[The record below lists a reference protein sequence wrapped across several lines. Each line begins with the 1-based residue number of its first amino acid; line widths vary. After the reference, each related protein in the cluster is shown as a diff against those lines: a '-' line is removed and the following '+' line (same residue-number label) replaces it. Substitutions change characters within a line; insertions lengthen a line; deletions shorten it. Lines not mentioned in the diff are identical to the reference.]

1 MLVLT
6 RKSGQSI
13 IINDE
18 IKIMVVQVKGKQVRI
33 GIQAPQSSKIFR
45 EEIYPGPDKKG
56 HFEQKSIKKEVSI
69 PAMIAKAE
77 DE

>member
-13 IINDE
+13 IVNDE
-18 IKIMVVQVKGKQVRI
+18 IKIMIVQVKGKQVRV
-33 GIQAPQSSKIFR
+33 GIDAPSSSKIFR
-45 EEIYPGPDKKG
+45 EEIYPGPEKKG
-56 HFEQKSIKKEVSI
+56 YEQQSSEKTTRKSTL
-69 PAMIAKAE
+69 IAKAE

>member
-13 IINDE
+13 IVNDE

-45 EEIYPGPDKKG
+45 EEIYPGPEKRTTTD
-56 HFEQKSIKKEVSI
+56 QKSKNRNSLI
-69 PAMIAKAE
+69 PSMMAKAE

>member
-6 RKSGQSI
+6 RKCGQSI

-33 GIQAPQSSKIFR
+33 GIQAPMSSKIFR
-45 EEIYPGPDKKG
+45 EEIYPGAEKKSALSDKP
-56 HFEQKSIKKEVSI
+56 KEKEI
-69 PAMIAKAE
+69 PFSPMLAKAE

>member
-6 RKSGQSI
+6 RKTGQSI

-45 EEIYPGPDKKG
+45 EEIYPGADKKPA
-56 HFEQKSIKKEVSI
+56 FEQKSKNQNTPI
-69 PAMIAKAE
+69 PSMIAKAE

>member
-13 IINDE
+13 IINDD

-33 GIQAPQSSKIFR
+33 GIDAPMTSKIFR
-45 EEIYPGPDKKG
+45 EEIYPGPEKK
-56 HFEQKSIKKEVSI
+56 EPNKDNQKSEGTFT
-69 PAMIAKAE
+69 PRLLAKDE

>member
-6 RKSGQSI
+6 RKSGQSV

-33 GIQAPQSSKIFR
+33 GIEAPASSKIFR
-45 EEIYPGPDKKG
+45 EEIYNKPPKRPAT
-56 HFEQKSIKKEVSI
+56 KENSPPEVETE
-69 PAMIAKAE
+69 PLVAKPE
-77 DE
+77 EE